1 MQKFSKK
8 LVSKCIYIHILCA
21 STPELLELFL
31 TQKGWDLLNAWF
43 SDAYSSQNYYL
54 CTDLVKL
61 FAVCPMTSARLKE
74 NVEINQV
81 NISFFSSQNI
91 HELVSVRDHWPTLL
105 CIILILSCQAPKLIR
120 LLSTDENIS
129 MDVRNAA
136 LQVTP
141 QHMTSQSWRT
151 ILGKTTFLHCNC
163 PLILPAMF
171 SFHVL
176 FAEL

>member
-91 HELVSVRDHWPTLL
+91 HHPRVGL
-105 CIILILSCQAPKLIR
+105 CARPLTHTVVYIILILSCQAPKLIR

-141 QHMTSQSWRT
+141 QHMTSQS
-151 ILGKTTFLHCNC
+151 
-163 PLILPAMF
+163 
-171 SFHVL
+171 
-176 FAEL
+176 